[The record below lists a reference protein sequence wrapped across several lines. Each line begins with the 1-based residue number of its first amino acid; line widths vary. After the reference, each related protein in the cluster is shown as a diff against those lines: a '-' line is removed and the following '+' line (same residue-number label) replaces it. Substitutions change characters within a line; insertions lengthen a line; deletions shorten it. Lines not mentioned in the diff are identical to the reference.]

1 MIDNLFFLCSL
12 IPLGI
17 ISIYEINWCNK
28 CVMKNMTGA
37 YAGILFGFLLY
48 YIIISFLC
56 VWNIDTL
63 GVQASFVNYYPHIID
78 KTPYDFAYTVLL
90 RYIALFTIII
100 TYHKTMKF
108 HSERIA
114 DAKIASKENDNNIY
128 KITRGIGILTFAVG
142 TLCFAVLIISLG
154 GIGNTLSLAETLRQH
169 NSNLSDY
176 TRFYLLT
183 IPAALVEIA
192 PYLFSY
198 TWSVEKTKVNLFL
211 LLSSFFVV
219 TIYFLYKAGR
229 SPILMF
235 GICFLY
241 IWLKENQKTNKRTWL
256 IMFSMAIVSMPL
268 LSLLDNVFFY
278 FNTSRFGEISANYMN
293 FLGEFACPFTVCL
306 NLPYI
311 VKKYGFTYFATI
323 YEDIFSLL
331 PGVEFPVSYENTSE
345 YISGVD
351 WRNTGGKPN
360 DLISFGYIQA
370 GIIGTILLCI
380 LVAYLAA
387 RLDMVIECMIN
398 QRLQL
403 LFGIILAERF
413 FGLNAS
419 ADLRPILQGAYVF
432 LVTVFILFILD
443 IKYMHIGKWK
453 VFSRRSKEKKVEERE
468 EKKDD

>member
-1 MIDNLFFLCSL
+1 MIDKLFFLCAM

-28 CVMKNMTGA
+28 HMMKNITGV
-37 YAGILFGFLLY
+37 YEGLLFGFLLY
-48 YIIISFLC
+48 YVIVSFLC
-56 VWNIDTL
+56 VWNIDTI
-63 GVQASFVNYYPHIID
+63 GAQPSFVKYYPNIIN
-78 KTPYDFAYTVLL
+78 KTPDDFAYTVLL

-100 TYHKTMKF
+100 TYHITIKH
-108 HSERIA
+108 HSKRIA
-114 DAKIASKENDNNIY
+114 DAKIASKKNDNNIY
-128 KITRGIGILTFAVG
+128 KITRGFGILTFAVG
-142 TLCFAVLIISLG
+142 ALCFIILIISLG
-154 GIGNTLSLAETLRQH
+154 GIRNTLSLAETVRQH

-176 TRFYLLT
+176 TRFYLLS
-183 IPAALVEIA
+183 IPSALVEIA

-198 TWSVEKTKVNLFL
+198 TWSVKKTKSNLFL
-211 LLSSFFVV
+211 LLSSLFLV

-256 IMFSMAIVSMPL
+256 IMFSMAFVSIPL

-278 FNTSRFGEISANYMN
+278 FNTGRFGKISVNYMN

-306 NLPYI
+306 NIPYI
-311 VKKYGFTYFATI
+311 VKEYGFTYFSTI
-323 YEDIFSLL
+323 FDDISSLL

-345 YISGVD
+345 YISGVY
-351 WRNTGGKPN
+351 WRNTGGEPN

-387 RLDMVIECMIN
+387 RLDMIIECIIN

-432 LVTVFILFILD
+432 LGTIIILFILD
-443 IKYMHIGKWK
+443 IKYIHIGKWK
-453 VFSRRSKEKKVEERE
+453 LLSRSSKKKKVEERK
-468 EKKDD
+468 EKRDD